1 MNPCSLNLIH
11 TSGVKPNLD
20 YKNSVFGMCGSV
32 LTPHTQNSKEVFTD
46 IDTLKAQPHYRDS
59 LILDYLTLMCLL
71 SLPVSQFKP
80 RLF

>member
-1 MNPCSLNLIH
+1 
-11 TSGVKPNLD
+11 
-20 YKNSVFGMCGSV
+20 MCGSV

-46 IDTLKAQPHYRDS
+46 IDTLKPHYRDS

>member
-1 MNPCSLNLIH
+1 
-11 TSGVKPNLD
+11 
-20 YKNSVFGMCGSV
+20 MCGSI
-32 LTPHTQNSKEVFTD
+32 LTPHSQNSKEVFTD
-46 IDTLKAQPHYRDS
+46 IDTLKAQQHYRDS